1 MVEIPIMACKPSL
14 NLSFSSLFRYLTL
27 GRVSHFQ
34 TLYITNVSSEEEPWH
49 LLIYHYILDYGSI
62 LEDIKNC
69 CCRGYSIFTSMLEF
83 STSHYSLSSIQTR
96 TYKFLLPNHKLHT
109 HTCLQSISLIT
120 HNIIMNYTRKQTLIL
135 RL

>member
-1 MVEIPIMACKPSL
+1 MVEIPIMAYKPSP

-27 GRVSHFQ
+27 GRVSHLHM
-34 TLYITNVSSEEEPWH
+34 LYITNVSSEEEPRR
-49 LLIYHYILDYGSI
+49 LLVYHFILDYGST
-62 LEDIKNC
+62 LKGIKND

-96 TYKFLLPNHKLHT
+96 TYKFLLPNHKLQI